1 MLKSTEQSNALRE
14 ITLLRRVRAEAGYS
28 TLVMRGQSN
37 QTIFIW
43 RLETAKPI
51 CLSSIDARAITANY
65 FGRHQNL
72 KAPEQARERA
82 YAATKLTRFGSYD
95 SQGLWKGYSQFGN
108 RFLFTGREWSE
119 LGSRDIDGRAE
130 RPRERARTSQ
140 WLTDLRLYDF
150 RNRMYQP
157 ELGRF
162 LQPDPKEFA
171 AGDYNLY
178 RYCHND
184 PVNRSDPFGLIDRDI
199 DRELDRKGVEASL
212 NSLKAVQEAKDGA
225 ARSQAIQEKDGKLS
239 LGKIT
244 KGKTDDEVIKRSAP
258 GGFRTYHLQKE
269 GAIVDKGSNAAG
281 VGHVHMDKTAKADPN
296 FSDAD
301 YGTARGSAGHPGTPV
316 YKVNESNPSRI
327 LRLTPQADYR
337 DEPTIRPVSP

>member
-184 PVNRSDPFGLIDRDI
+184 PVNRSDPTGDDWLEYTGQLITWYP
-199 DRELDRKGVEASL
+199 G
-212 NSLKAVQEAKDGA
+212 
-225 ARSQAIQEKDGKLS
+225 S
-239 LGKIT
+239 LG
-244 KGKTDDEVIKRSAP
+244 DRRNPLFSVSATSGMIGQQDSSSTTRP
-258 GGFRTYHLQKE
+258 GDPIPAGDYTINTALNPNRQAEALPN
-269 GAIVDKGSNAAG
+269 GSNFYS
-281 VGHVHMDKTAKADPN
+281 AKGIQKASTED
-296 FSDAD
+296 SDW
-301 YGTARGSAGHPGTPV
+301 G
-316 YKVNESNPSRI
+316 
-327 LRLTPQADYR
+327 
-337 DEPTIRPVSP
+337 